1 MPLAGVFLD
10 TVRTEI
16 SQGDVFEDIEFVRGT
31 RGDGVLLIH
40 DCEYDKPSV
49 EDVLV
54 ARTFSRDVVPRGSW
68 GPIAA
73 GNAYNAIHLPPVAGH
88 PESYINLRHIYRV
101 PKANLIEADASGRRV
116 ASMTD
121 SGRDALI
128 TYLFRFFTRRL
139 PRDASDSGGSGHE
152 GEGAVQ

>member
-1 MPLAGVFLD
+1 MPDAGVFLD

-31 RGDGVLLIH
+31 SGDGVLLSH

-49 EDVLV
+49 SDVLV
-54 ARTFSRDVVPRGSW
+54 ARAFSRDAVSSGSW

-73 GNAYNAIHLPPVAGH
+73 GQAYNAIHLPPVAGR
-88 PESYINLRHIYRV
+88 PESYINLRYIYRV
-101 PKANLIEADASGRRV
+101 PKVNLIEADAGGRRV

-121 SGRDALI
+121 SGRYALI

-139 PRDASDSGGSGHE
+139 PEDSSDSEASG
-152 GEGAVQ
+152 A